1 MAPQLSYNILTSG
14 CFYSIDIR
22 TESKTHFV
30 TGRWVSGSDNLL
42 QISGSDNHLQAICA
56 RFGSQTENGYE
67 MLYLLLQLPESDDLD
82 SYA

>member
-14 CFYSIDIR
+14 YVYSIDIQI
-22 TESKTHFV
+22 ESKTHFI
-30 TGRWVSGSDNLL
+30 TGQWASGSDNHL

-56 RFGSQTENGYE
+56 RFGLQTENGYE
-67 MLYLLLQLPESDDLD
+67 MLYLLLQLTESDDLD